1 MCICISM
8 HVYFGVYVF
17 KCVSMHV
24 SYSVYV
30 YADAYTDIYG

>member
-1 MCICISM
+1 M

-17 KCVSMHV
+17 KCVYMHV

-30 YADAYTDIYG
+30 YADAYTNIYG